1 MISEKLILSHEP
13 IDISWAFNLHG
24 HIHDSKHKN
33 DKYHFNVCSDVI
45 GYMPVNMNQWM
56 KQGYL
61 SRIESIHRTTINSAI
76 IKKAKRGGKKIG
88 E

>member
-1 MISEKLILSHEP
+1 
-13 IDISWAFNLHG
+13 
-24 HIHDSKHKN
+24 
-33 DKYHFNVCSDVI
+33 
-45 GYMPVNMNQWM
+45 MPVNMNQWM